1 MTLKCTSFSRRSS
14 ILRLQKKWW
23 NLPSKRI
30 KKHIWIDCERKKML
44 DLWGNWLMKS
54 EKLLRWS
61 FNRNWKDDIR
71 TSFTEERMTTPT
83 EGPNTILH
91 PIQSG
96 QETTSNNPDK
106 ASTRGKGPSI
116 KEIKIF
122 NVLKVINGTI
132 MNLKMNWIRASW
144 DLKEIPTISQLS
156 QKNKEVSLDQLMFRK
171 MMKTPKVASWMRESS
186 KISSI
191 RACFQAKPKNI
202 KTNNKTFRNNSN
214 LKILLSTILKH
225 RSLIAVF
232 NLHPNTFQPV

>member
-1 MTLKCTSFSRRSS
+1 MTLKCMSFSRRSS
-14 ILRLQKKWW
+14 TLKLQKKWW

-30 KKHIWIDCERKKML
+30 KKHIWIDWERKKMPV
-44 DLWGNWLMKS
+44 LWGNWLMKS

-61 FNRNWKDDIR
+61 SNSNLKDDIR
-71 TSFTEERMTTPT
+71 TSFIEERMTTPT
-83 EGPNTILH
+83 EDPNTILR
-91 PIQSG
+91 PVQFG

-156 QKNKEVSLDQLMFRK
+156 PKNKEVSMDQLMFRK
-171 MMKTPKVASWMRESS
+171 MIKTSKVASWIRELS

-191 RACFQAKPKNI
+191 RACFQAKSKNI

-214 LKILLSTILKH
+214 LTILQSTILKH
-225 RSLIAVF
+225 GSLIAVF